1 MGISALSGL
10 RNPLWI
16 IPIEVLELFTLNLMQ
31 VASATL
37 AFKLAPKTLVATA
50 QSLVWLAHFDIGKCI
65 IDCISLIVLYTY
77 TQFAIKIIKA
87 NFNNK

>member
-1 MGISALSGL
+1 M
-10 RNPLWI
+10 RDPLWI

-50 QSLVWLAHFDIGKCI
+50 QALVWVAHFDIGI
-65 IDCISLIVLYTY
+65 
-77 TQFAIKIIKA
+77 
-87 NFNNK
+87 